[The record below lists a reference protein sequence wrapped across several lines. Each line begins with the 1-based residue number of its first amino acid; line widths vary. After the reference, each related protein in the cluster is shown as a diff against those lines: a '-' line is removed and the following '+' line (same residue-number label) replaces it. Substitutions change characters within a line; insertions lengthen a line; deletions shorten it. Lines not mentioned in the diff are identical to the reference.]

1 MECLNVNVTALII
14 FFLNLKIKKTITNT
28 RRPNTP
34 SDEWRRENVD
44 HKVYYAKDHY
54 PFLIA
59 CANYFEGY
67 TIEVRKKKKTTEF
80 VVIIVSNSTHY
91 SPYTLYTSLA
101 QGPPFPFLHR
111 LDRPYLP
118 YVTWALRPVAHHPWC
133 WTANTLARSIKA
145 TRAHFSM
152 AAFRDR

>member
-34 SDEWRRENVD
+34 SDEWKKTRECGTQSILS
-44 HKVYYAKDHY
+44 KGPY
-54 PFLIA
+54 PFLIT

-67 TIEVRKKKKTTEF
+67 TIEVRKKTTQF
-80 VVIIVSNSTHY
+80 VVIIVSNSTRY

>member
-34 SDEWRRENVD
+34 SDEWKKTRECGSQSILR
-44 HKVYYAKDHY
+44 KGPL
-54 PFLIA
+54 PFLII

-67 TIEVRKKKKTTEF
+67 TIEVRKKTTQF
-80 VVIIVSNSTHY
+80 AVIIVSNSTHY